1 MVTLATGYSKGE
13 NKMKK
18 KVLMALAAV
27 IVATAVTGFVY
38 AESRI
43 DLDTELI
50 FTGATDDR
58 VILSIT
64 NWGRRNITISED
76 AFYIDEVGSAGS
88 WQCNTEENVVLGPRQ
103 ARYIE
108 FEIERAV
115 THGDNSI
122 LVFFFEHEGR
132 WYLAKTGPE
141 LGLEYFGQHL

>member
-1 MVTLATGYSKGE
+1 
-13 NKMKK
+13 MKK
-18 KVLMALAAV
+18 KVLLVLAAV
-27 IVATAVTGFVY
+27 IIATAVTGFVY

-43 DLDTELI
+43 DLEAELI

-64 NWGRRNITISED
+64 NWGRKKIVLSED
-76 AFYIDEVGSAGS
+76 AFYIDEVGSPGS
-88 WQCNTEENVVLGPRQ
+88 WKCVAEEEVTLGPRQ

-122 LVFFFEHEGR
+122 LVFFFKHQGN
-132 WYLAKTGPE
+132 WYLAKTGPKLE
-141 LGLEYFGQHL
+141 LEYYDQHY

>member
-1 MVTLATGYSKGE
+1 MR
-13 NKMKK
+13 K
-18 KVLMALAAV
+18 KVLLAVVAV
-27 IVATAVTGFVY
+27 LVATAVTGFVY

-43 DLDTELI
+43 EIDAELI

-64 NWGRRNITISED
+64 NWGRKAITISED
-76 AFYIDEVGSAGS
+76 AFYIDEVGSPGS
-88 WQCNTEENVVLGPRQ
+88 WECAAEEPVTLGPRQ

-115 THGDNSI
+115 AHGDNSI
-122 LVFFFEHEGR
+122 LAFFFEHNGD

-141 LGLEYFGQHL
+141 LGFEYFEQHN

>member
-1 MVTLATGYSKGE
+1 MITFIQKGR
-13 NKMKK
+13 NYMRK
-18 KVLMALAAV
+18 KVLLALTAV

-43 DLDTELI
+43 EIDAELI

-64 NWGRRNITISED
+64 NWGRKAITISED
-76 AFYIDEVGSAGS
+76 AFYIDEVGSPGS
-88 WQCNTEENVVLGPRQ
+88 WECAAEEPVTLGPRQ

-122 LVFFFEHEGR
+122 LAFFFEHNGD
-132 WYLAKTGPE
+132 WYLAKTGPA
-141 LGLEYFGQHL
+141 LGFEYFEQHN

>member
-1 MVTLATGYSKGE
+1 MVSAPALKGRD
-13 NKMKK
+13 KMRKK
-18 KVLMALAAV
+18 ILMVAAAV
-27 IVATAVTGFVY
+27 LVATAVTGFVY

-43 DLDTELI
+43 ELEAELI

-64 NWGRRNITISED
+64 NWGRKDVTISED

-88 WQCNTEENVVLGPRQ
+88 WQCVAEEAVTLGPRQ

-108 FEIERAV
+108 FEIEQAV

-122 LVFFFEHEGR
+122 LAFFFRQGGD
-132 WYLAKTGPE
+132 WYLAKTGPA
-141 LGLEYFGQHL
+141 LGFEYFAQHN

>member
-1 MVTLATGYSKGE
+1 MR
-13 NKMKK
+13 K
-18 KVLMALAAV
+18 KVLLAVVAV
-27 IVATAVTGFVY
+27 LVATAVTGFVY

-43 DLDTELI
+43 EIDAELI

-64 NWGRRNITISED
+64 NWGRKAITISED
-76 AFYIDEVGSAGS
+76 AFYIDEVGSPGS
-88 WQCNTEENVVLGPRQ
+88 WECAAEEPVTLGPRQ

-122 LVFFFEHEGR
+122 LAFFFEHNGD
-132 WYLAKTGPE
+132 WYLAKTGPA
-141 LGLEYFGQHL
+141 LGFEYFEQHN

>member
-1 MVTLATGYSKGE
+1 
-13 NKMKK
+13 MKK
-18 KVLMALAAV
+18 KILMVLTAV
-27 IVATAVTGFVY
+27 IIATAVTGFVY

-43 DLDTELI
+43 ELDTELI

-64 NWGRRNITISED
+64 NWGRKDVTISKE

-88 WQCNTEENVVLGPRQ
+88 WQCMADEVVTLGPRQ

-115 THGDNSI
+115 SHGDNSI
-122 LVFFFEHEGR
+122 LAFFFEHQGK
-132 WYLAKTGPE
+132 WYLAKTGPA
-141 LGLEYFGQHL
+141 LGFEFFEQHN

>member
-1 MVTLATGYSKGE
+1 
-13 NKMKK
+13 MKK
-18 KVLMALAAV
+18 KILMVLAAV

-64 NWGRRNITISED
+64 NWGRKDVTIAED
-76 AFYIDEVGSAGS
+76 AFYMDEVGSAGS
-88 WQCNTEENVVLGPRQ
+88 WQCKAEEEIILGPRQ

-108 FEIERAV
+108 FEIEKAV
-115 THGDNSI
+115 THGDNSV
-122 LVFFFEHEGR
+122 LAFFFEHQGK
-132 WYLAKTGPE
+132 WYLAKTGPA
-141 LGLEYFGQHL
+141 LGFEYFDQHN

>member
-1 MVTLATGYSKGE
+1 
-13 NKMKK
+13 MKK
-18 KVLMALAAV
+18 KVLLALTAV

-43 DLDTELI
+43 ELDAELI

-58 VILSIT
+58 VIMSVT
-64 NWGRRNITISED
+64 NWGRKPVAISEE

-88 WQCNTEENVVLGPRQ
+88 WQCTADEEITLGPRQ

-115 THGDNSI
+115 SHGDNSI
-122 LVFFFEHEGR
+122 LVFFFQHEGD
-132 WYLAKTGPE
+132 WYLAKTGPA
-141 LGLEYFGQHL
+141 LGFEYFEQHN